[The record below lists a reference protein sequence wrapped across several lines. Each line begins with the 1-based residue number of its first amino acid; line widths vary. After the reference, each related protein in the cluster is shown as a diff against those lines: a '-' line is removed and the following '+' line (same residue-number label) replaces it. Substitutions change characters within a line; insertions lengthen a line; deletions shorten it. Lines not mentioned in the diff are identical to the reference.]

1 MKDSICRC
9 HNDGVVR
16 VSVAR
21 RNLFS
26 DPTRLIISVGGVAV
40 AILLIIV
47 LLAVYTGSL
56 RQMSAYVDN
65 VDADLWVAQAGS
77 PDMLHSFSVVPE
89 SLVGELS
96 KVEGV
101 SDVWPL
107 TSRTTLVDIGEKKN
121 SLILVGYQPG
131 GAGGPWKMSEGNSE
145 PGPGGIV
152 ADKVTMKTNGLE
164 LGDTIEADGQQY
176 EIVGVS
182 EDTSIMVAQYAFV
195 DIEQAKKALGP
206 NRINFILVNVDDPAA
221 RDRIKDE
228 IQAAHPQQTVF
239 TQEQFSSNNAAVIRE
254 GILPVLAVVVV
265 IAFIIGVAIVGL
277 VVYSATLE
285 KYREYGV
292 LKAVGASGPTLYK
305 IVLEQSLLSALLGYA
320 VGAVAS
326 FGVARIVSRIV
337 VQISVAFTWQHFASA
352 FVAAIVMSVIA
363 SYVPARKIN
372 RIDPVIVFKA

>member
-1 MKDSICRC
+1 M
-9 HNDGVVR
+9 R

-26 DPTRLIISVGGVAV
+26 DPTRLAISVGGVAV

-65 VDADLWVAQAGS
+65 VDADLWVAQSGS

-89 SLVGELS
+89 SMIGELS
-96 KVEGV
+96 KIDGV
-101 SDVWPL
+101 STVWPL
-107 TSRTTLVDIGEKKN
+107 TSRTTLVDIGEQKN

-131 GAGGPWKMSEGNSE
+131 GAGGPWEMSEGKSE

-152 ADKVTMKTNGLE
+152 VDRVTMKTNDLE
-164 LGDTIEADGQQY
+164 LSDTIVADGQQY

-182 EDTSIMVAQYAFV
+182 EDTTIMVAQYAFV
-195 DIEQAKKALGP
+195 DIEQARKALGP
-206 NRINFILVNVDDPAA
+206 NRINFILVNVDDPAV
-221 RDRIKDE
+221 RDRVGQE
-228 IQAAHPQQTVF
+228 IQAGYPEQTVF
-239 TQEQFSSNNAAVIRE
+239 TREQFSSNNAAVIRE

-292 LKAVGASGPTLYK
+292 LKAVGASSATLYR

-320 VGAVAS
+320 AGAVAS
-326 FGVARIVSRIV
+326 FGVARIVTRIV

-372 RIDPVIVFKA
+372 SIDPVIVFKA

>member
-1 MKDSICRC
+1 L
-9 HNDGVVR
+9 R

-26 DPTRLIISVGGVAV
+26 DPTRLAISVGGVAV

-65 VDADLWVAQAGS
+65 VDADLWVAQSGS
-77 PDMLHSFSVVPE
+77 PDMLHSFSVVP
-89 SLVGELS
+89 STLVDEIA
-96 KVEGV
+96 KVDGV
-101 SDVWPL
+101 AEVWPL
-107 TSRTTLVDIGEKKN
+107 TSRTTLVEIGDKKN

-131 GAGGPWKMSEGNSE
+131 GTGGPWKISEGRGE
-145 PGPGGIV
+145 PGQGGIV
-152 ADKVTMKTNGLE
+152 VDKVTMKTNQLKQ
-164 LGDTIEADGQQY
+164 GDTIEADGQSY

-182 EDTSIMVAQYAFV
+182 EDTTIMVAQYAFV

-206 NRINFILVNVDDPAA
+206 NRINFVLVKVKDQAE
-221 RDRIKDE
+221 RERIKEE
-228 IQAAHPQQTVF
+228 IAVAHPQQTVF
-239 TQEQFSSNNAAVIRE
+239 TREQFSSNNSAVIRE

-292 LKAVGASGPTLYK
+292 LKAVGASGGTLYR
-305 IVLEQSLLSALLGYA
+305 IVLEQSLLSALMGYA
-320 VGAVAS
+320 VGALAS
-326 FGVARIVSRIV
+326 FGVVRIITRVV

-363 SYVPARKIN
+363 SYIPARKIN
-372 RIDPVIVFKA
+372 NIDPVIVFKA

>member
-1 MKDSICRC
+1 M
-9 HNDGVVR
+9 R

-26 DPTRLIISVGGVAV
+26 DPTRLLISVGGVAI

-77 PDMLHSFSVVPE
+77 PDMLHSFSVVPAT
-89 SLVGELS
+89 LIDELA
-96 KVEGV
+96 KVDGV
-101 SDVWPL
+101 SEVWPL
-107 TSRTTLVDIGEKKN
+107 TSRTTLVEVNGKKN

-131 GAGGPWKMSEGNSE
+131 GAGGPWHMVEGSSE

-152 ADKVTMKTNGLE
+152 VDKVTVKTNGLE
-164 LGDTIEADGQQY
+164 LGDAIEADGQSY
-176 EIVGVS
+176 EVVGVS
-182 EDTSIMVAQYAFV
+182 EDTTIMVAQYAFV
-195 DIEQAKKALGP
+195 DIEQAKKALGA
-206 NRINFILVNVDDPAA
+206 NRINFILMKVKDLAD

-228 IQAAHPQQTVF
+228 IAATHPQQTVF
-239 TQEQFSSNNAAVIRE
+239 TKEQFSSNNAAVIRE

-265 IAFIIGVAIVGL
+265 IAFIIGVVIVGL

-292 LKAVGASGPTLYK
+292 LKAVGASGATLYR
-305 IVLEQSLLSALLGYA
+305 IVLEQSLMSALLGYA

-326 FGVARIVSRIV
+326 FGVARIVTRIV
-337 VQISVAFTWQHFASA
+337 VQISVAFTWTQFASA
-352 FVAAIVMSVIA
+352 FMAAIVMSVIA
-363 SYVPARKIN
+363 SYIPARKIN
-372 RIDPVIVFKA
+372 KIDPVIVFKA

>member
-1 MKDSICRC
+1 M
-9 HNDGVVR
+9 R

-26 DPTRLIISVGGVAV
+26 DPTRLAISVGGVAV

-77 PDMLHSFSVVPE
+77 PDMLHSFSVVPAIA
-89 SLVGELS
+89 GRTNWR
-96 KVEGV
+96 KVDGV
-101 SDVWPL
+101 SEVWPL
-107 TSRTTLVDIGEKKN
+107 TSRTTLVDIGDKKN

-131 GAGGPWKMSEGNSE
+131 GAGGPWKMSEGRGE
-145 PGPGGIV
+145 PGPRRHRRRQGDDEDQRSEAGRHHRGRRPELRDRRCLRGHDHHGGPVCLRRYRAGEEGAGAEPHQLHPGEGRAIPP
-152 ADKVTMKTNGLE
+152 
-164 LGDTIEADGQQY
+164 Q
-176 EIVGVS
+176 
-182 EDTSIMVAQYAFV
+182 
-195 DIEQAKKALGP
+195 
-206 NRINFILVNVDDPAA
+206 
-221 RDRIKDE
+221 RDRIKEE
-228 IQAAHPQQTVF
+228 IAAAHPEQTVF
-239 TQEQFSSNNAAVIRE
+239 TREQFSSNNSAVIRE

-292 LKAVGASGPTLYK
+292 LKAVGAS
-305 IVLEQSLLSALLGYA
+305 SAHALQDRA
-320 VGAVAS
+320 GAVAAQR
-326 FGVARIVSRIV
+326 VAGLRGGGGGLVRRWRGSSSRIV

-363 SYVPARKIN
+363 SYIPARKIN
-372 RIDPVIVFKA
+372 NIDPVIVFKA

>member
-1 MKDSICRC
+1 M
-9 HNDGVVR
+9 R

-26 DPTRLIISVGGVAV
+26 DPTRLLISVGGVAV

-65 VDADLWVAQAGS
+65 VDADLWVAQSGS
-77 PDMLHSFSVVPE
+77 PDMLHSFSVVPAT
-89 SLVGELS
+89 LVDEIA
-96 KVEGV
+96 GV
-101 SDVWPL
+101 DGVAEVWPL
-107 TSRTTLVDIGEKKN
+107 TSRTTLVDINGKKN

-131 GAGGPWKMSEGNSE
+131 GAGGPWEISEGRGE

-152 ADKVTMKTNGLE
+152 ADSVTMKTNDLRP
-164 LGDTIEADGQQY
+164 GDTIEADGQPY

-182 EDTSIMVAQYAFV
+182 KDTTIMVAQYAFV
-195 DIEQAKKALGP
+195 DIEQAKKSLGP
-206 NRINFILVNVDDPAA
+206 NRINFVLVKV
-221 RDRIKDE
+221 KDLAERGRVMEE
-228 IQAAHPQQTVF
+228 IAAAHPQQTVF
-239 TQEQFSSNNAAVIRE
+239 TREQFSSNNSAVIRE

-292 LKAVGASGPTLYK
+292 LKAVGASGMTLYK
-305 IVLEQSLLSALLGYA
+305 IVLEQSLLSALMGYA

-326 FGVARIVSRIV
+326 FGVARIVKRLV

-363 SYVPARKIN
+363 SYIPARKIN
-372 RIDPVIVFKA
+372 NIDPVIVFKA